1 MASDKGT
8 VEYIVEQMG
17 EAGEIRSRPMFGEY
31 GVYCDDHFVALI
43 CNDQLFIKASPIAN
57 DFLSDDHLAPP
68 YPGAKD
74 AYLVPAERLDDRT
87 WLGDFVRATTAE
99 LAKTP
104 AKKRSRSTKQRA

>member
-8 VEYIVEQMG
+8 VEHIVEQME
-17 EAGEIRSRPMFGEY
+17 EAGAIRSRPMFGEY
-31 GVYCDDHFVALI
+31 GLYCDDQFVALI

-57 DFLSDDHLAPP
+57 DYLSDDHLAPP

-74 AYLVPAERLDDRT
+74 AYLVPGECLDDRT
-87 WLGDFVRATTAE
+87 WLGDFVRATTAG

-104 AKKRSRSTKQRA
+104 ARKRSRAKK